1 MSEARHESDLPP
13 LPAAHERGRQVCET
27 VQLYLAVLDDLSFEQ
42 AQAVLEHVYDCS
54 SCLQTYRLLNQ
65 VTQLLRSNL
74 EQTRPSA
81 RVERA
86 VYQAIAARWGSAA
99 SLSREKQAGEFHER
113 AEVSR
118 TQRRLAALR
127 SPVRRASVRRRLWL
141 LPAVAALVLLVL
153 GASLGLSTIWQP
165 SQAFALPAG
174 LSWSGYVLYHRQ
186 IKASDEGL
194 PYRVETYHNLGT
206 GELHVEATMP
216 GQLDVVLIS
225 DGKMVLGLDMM
236 HHVVQWN
243 PAQWTVQDTAF
254 DLGQLRRDL
263 QQGRAHY
270 LGQSRLQGQTVY
282 RIWLPS
288 NYILLLDQHYHP
300 VNLLYADGAQQGQP
314 VYDSLRL
321 LTEDQVSERLWDMHP
336 PSDFL
341 PGHLPAEP

>member
-1 MSEARHESDLPP
+1 MSEAMHESDLPP
-13 LPAAHERGRQVCET
+13 LPLARERGLQVCET
-27 VQLYLAVLDDLSFEQ
+27 IQLYLAILDDLDLEQ
-42 AQAVLEHVYDCS
+42 AQAVLEHVYDCP
-54 SCLQTYRLLNQ
+54 SCLRAYRLLSQ
-65 VTQLLRSNL
+65 ATQLLRSNL

-81 RVERA
+81 RVDRA
-86 VYQAIAARWGSAA
+86 VYQAIAARWGVPAA
-99 SLSREKQAGEFHER
+99 TSREDGAGAFRKQ

-118 TQRRLAALR
+118 TQPNRRVWR
-127 SPVRRASVRRRLWL
+127 SPIRPSSVRRRLLL

-153 GASLGLSTIWQP
+153 GASLGVSAIWRP

-186 IKASDEGL
+186 TRMSDEGR

-243 PAQWTVQDTAF
+243 PARWTVQDTAF
-254 DLGQLRRDL
+254 DLEQLRHDL

-288 NYILLLDQHYHP
+288 GYILVLDQHYHP

-336 PSDFL
+336 PADFL